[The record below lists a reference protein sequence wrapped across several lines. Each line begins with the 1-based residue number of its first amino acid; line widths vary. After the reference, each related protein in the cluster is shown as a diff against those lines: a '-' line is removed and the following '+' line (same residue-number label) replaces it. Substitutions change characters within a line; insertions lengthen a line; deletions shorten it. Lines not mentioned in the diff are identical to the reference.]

1 MELSAEVGDRKGSWQ
16 RLWQHLTMAWGW
28 RGSRGK
34 NKPWEIPE
42 ELGGRWGGGCAA
54 DRGDAA
60 VAESAPEH
68 ARRGRERSLASPL
81 STALVPTHPE
91 ANWQENT
98 QILPE
103 SHSRFR
109 ARQRRAE
116 SERAPTSAH
125 VDGTGGGGVPTAKE
139 RQHVAAI

>member
-1 MELSAEVGDRKGSWQ
+1 MAKAVAAPDHGMGLEGKQRKEQALGDPRRAGGTVG
-16 RLWQHLTMAWGW
+16 
-28 RGSRGK
+28 
-34 NKPWEIPE
+34 
-42 ELGGRWGGGCAA
+42 GGGCAA